1 MERTIGPR
9 LLALL
14 ALIVLALFPPNAAA
28 RSRSAK
34 PPHSTSKK
42 TPPQPKPNDQ
52 EPAARSPTSEPVGA
66 DVTELQLAFD
76 VPKAHPGARVVVT
89 ARLRDSAGRPRDA
102 ALRLETDVGVI
113 DAPVRVSQGVYTAR
127 IALPTTLRGR
137 RSLLVFGAAGQ
148 AASTVALPLASG
160 PAAVLSVE
168 APGDLPADGANHPL
182 WIGVTDAHGNPVDD
196 LPRIVVTRGEL
207 GEPVAVGAGE
217 WMVDYRPPRTS
228 WGGEEVVRVK
238 AGAAERS
245 QTLAL
250 APVPAV
256 LTVAPKAGV
265 VLGGGGAALAVA
277 ADVGGWLPEGPPAL
291 GVVLGVAW
299 WSTSES
305 NGAAT
310 PAGALDLRSQRA
322 WLPVTLSIAAR
333 QALGNRGTVTLSLG
347 GGGALVWSKATLAGQ
362 PELSE
367 SGWAPTAMAGVQV
380 AFRTRFGAPFAEV
393 RGGWIGAPHLD
404 TLRGAA
410 WPVMFLLG
418 SRFDAY

>member
-1 MERTIGPR
+1 MKRTTGPR
-9 LLALL
+9 LLVLPAL
-14 ALIVLALFPPNAAA
+14 ALLALFPPNAAA

-34 PPHSTSKK
+34 PPHSRNT
-42 TPPQPKPNDQ
+42 TPAQPVPTGQD
-52 EPAARSPTSEPVGA
+52 PAAASPPTSERAGA
-66 DVTELQLAFD
+66 DVTELQIAFD
-76 VPKAHPGARVVVT
+76 VPKAPAGARVAVT

-102 ALRLETDVGVI
+102 ALRLEADAGVI
-113 DAPVRVSQGVYTAR
+113 DAPVRVSQGVYTAQ
-127 IALPTTLRGR
+127 ITVPTALGNR
-137 RSLLVFGAAGQ
+137 RSLLVLGAAGQ
-148 AASTVALPLASG
+148 AASSVTLPLASG

-168 APGDLPADGANHPL
+168 APADLPADGATHPL
-182 WIGVTDAHGNPVDD
+182 WIGVADAHGNASDEP
-196 LPRIVVTRGEL
+196 PRVLVTRGEL
-207 GEPVAVGAGE
+207 GDPVPIALGE

-228 WGGEEVVRVK
+228 WGGEDVVSVK
-238 AGAAERS
+238 AGTAERS

-256 LTVAPKAGV
+256 FTLSPGAGLV
-265 VLGGGGAALAVA
+265 IGTGGPALAFT
-277 ADVGGWLPEGPPAL
+277 ADVAMWLPEGPPAL
-291 GVVLGVAW
+291 GLVVGMAW

-310 PAGALDLRSQRA
+310 TAGALDLRNRRA
-322 WLPVTLSIAAR
+322 WLPVTVSVAAR
-333 QALGNRGTVTLSLG
+333 QALGNRGIVTLSFG

-362 PELSE
+362 PEISE
-367 SGWAPTAMAGVQV
+367 SGWAPIAMAGVQV

-393 RGGWIGAPHLD
+393 RGGWMGAPHLD